1 MLKEKTSNFYLLV
14 ETSNYIINQMSI
26 KYFRLWKNEKI
37 NQFLL
42 LFFALEYEK
51 KYKKYFNLM
60 NDYSFFHYIDK
71 MQGFIKN
78 HSS

>member
-37 NQFLL
+37 KQVPHQEL
-42 LFFALEYEK
+42 ALEYEK

-60 NDYSFFHYIDK
+60 NDYSFFQNIEK

>member
-37 NQFLL
+37 KQVPHQEL
-42 LFFALEYEK
+42 ALEYGVAESTISGIIAR
-51 KYKKYFNLM
+51 L
-60 NDYSFFHYIDK
+60 SWTHI
-71 MQGFIKN
+71 
-78 HSS
+78 